1 MSSETLNT
9 LRRLLREWRKA
20 FKAYSTASTVQALH
34 MKQQTKEVRPSSLP
48 IMTEDIY
55 IYRKQITALYVGG
68 TSLRTEEN
76 NGNNGIL

>member
-34 MKQQTKEVRPSSLP
+34 MKQQTKVRPSSLP
-48 IMTEDIY
+48 IMTEAIHGH
-55 IYRKQITALYVGG
+55 KQITALYVGG